1 MSAKTDTEAKNMYD
15 EALEVRE
22 VLPAQWAATSPQ
34 GPACWEGP
42 QNGQGVTGEA
52 SPATLHTDT
61 SPDSGDICVFLPR
74 ARNPGL
80 RQVSAFVRGLIGSDS
95 LI

>member
-22 VLPAQWAATSPQ
+22 VSRCLPSEQPPVLSALRA
-34 GPACWEGP
+34 GRG
-42 QNGQGVTGEA
+42 QNGQRVTGEA

-74 ARNPGL
+74 AQKPGL
-80 RQVSAFVRGLIGSDS
+80 RQVSPFV
-95 LI
+95 